1 GVEKIQFADGSS
13 WDTAAINAN
22 VWYRGTTGNDSISGS
37 SGNDVL
43 WGGRGNDTLQGNAGS
58 DRYVYAFGSGN
69 DRIDDQS
76 GSTTDIDV
84 LQLTDLN
91 ASDVTLSRSGNDL
104 FVTINGT
111 AQVITVANQ
120 YYSTT
125 ANWGVEKIQ
134 FADGSS
140 WDTAAIN
147 ANVWY
152 RGTTGNDSISGSSG
166 NDVLWGGRGNDT
178 LQGNAGSD
186 RYVY

>member
-13 WDTAAINAN
+13 WDTAAINDAA
-22 VWYRGTTGNDSISGS
+22 WTRSEEGREGIEGS

-58 DRYVYAFGSGN
+58 DRYVYASGDGN
-69 DRIDDQS
+69 DRIDDES

-91 ASDVTLSRSGNDL
+91 ASDVTLSRSGSDL
-104 FVTINGT
+104 LVAINGT
-111 AQVITVANQ
+111 GQVITVAYQ

-134 FADGSS
+134 FADGTS
-140 WDTAAIN
+140 WDMAAI
-147 ANVWY
+147 
-152 RGTTGNDSISGSSG
+152 
-166 NDVLWGGRGNDT
+166 
-178 LQGNAGSD
+178 SD
-186 RYVY
+186 ATST